1 MSGWAG
7 SVRRGLIWGV
17 LLAALGIVGVAAL
30 RGWRGRPEPPP
41 ILGEL
46 PAFALVDHQGRA
58 VGREE
63 LAGTPWIADLVFTRC
78 ALACPRMTAAMARLD
93 RRLPR
98 EGVRLVSVSIDPA
111 HDTPEVLAAY
121 AARHGASA
129 RWRFLTGDPAAVR
142 ALARDGFK
150 LGVAAVAGGPT
161 PDSRSPT
168 ATASSSS
175 TPPPASAATTI
186 RSIPS
191 RSPASNATSRRSATS
206 RRRDRSHGG
215 SILAGRFVA
224 LSENSC
230 A

>member
-1 MSGWAG
+1 MSAWAG
-7 SVRRGLIWGV
+7 PVRRGLIWGV
-17 LLAALGIVGVAAL
+17 LLAALAVVGLAAL

-63 LAGTPWIADLVFTRC
+63 LAGAPWIADLVFTRC

-93 RRLPR
+93 RRLPQA
-98 EGVRLVSVSIDPA
+98 GVRLVSVSIDPA

-121 AARHGASA
+121 AARHGASP

-150 LGVAAVAGGPT
+150 LGVDEVPGEADPGLAIAH
-161 PDSRSPT
+161 S
-168 ATASSSS
+168 
-175 TPPPASAATTI
+175 
-186 RSIPS
+186 
-191 RSPASNATSRRSATS
+191 
-206 RRRDRSHGG
+206 DRFV
-215 SILAGRFVA
+215 LVDAAGRVRGYYDPFDPESLARLERDLSA
-224 LSENSC
+224 LRDEP
-230 A
+230 AARP